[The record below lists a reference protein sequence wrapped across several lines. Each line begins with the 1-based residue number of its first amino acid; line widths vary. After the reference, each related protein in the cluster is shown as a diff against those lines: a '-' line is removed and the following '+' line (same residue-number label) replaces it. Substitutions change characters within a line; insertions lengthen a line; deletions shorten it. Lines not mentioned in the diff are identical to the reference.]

1 MKLEVCRKCVYCVL
15 KYDGCLK
22 GKHMCDWIAS
32 WTSHSK
38 KKEGNIIFTWKYSW
52 QILVIPNWVVCIY
65 FLKKEQNEHVAS
77 MKKQKQK
84 HTWQG
89 LVASDKNW
97 PFEWKLGL
105 GEFAP
110 VTVSVMVSQDFSI
123 EICGDVNECDILV
136 LYNKMCQHLQ
146 ELQNQYFPNDP
157 IHGVTKSCM
166 GKIHLKHKTH
176 HWIFF

>member
-1 MKLEVCRKCVYCVL
+1 
-15 KYDGCLK
+15 
-22 GKHMCDWIAS
+22 
-32 WTSHSK
+32 
-38 KKEGNIIFTWKYSW
+38 
-52 QILVIPNWVVCIY
+52 
-65 FLKKEQNEHVAS
+65 
-77 MKKQKQK
+77 MKKQKTK
-84 HTWQG
+84 KTTHLAG
-89 LVASDKNW
+89 FSSSDKNW

-110 VTVSVMVSQDFSI
+110 VTVSVMVSQDFSV

>member
-1 MKLEVCRKCVYCVL
+1 MAVWRESTCVTQL
-15 KYDGCLK
+15 QAELAIQKK
-22 GKHMCDWIAS
+22 G
-32 WTSHSK
+32 
-38 KKEGNIIFTWKYSW
+38 GNIIFTWKYSW
-52 QILVIPNWVVCIY
+52 QILVFPNWVVCIY

-123 EICGDVNECDILV
+123 EICGDVNECDILM